1 MRFVAGR
8 VLGENTMEDDATL
21 LRHYAETR
29 SNAAFAELVQRHLNL
44 VYSAAL
50 RQVGGDAHLARDV
63 AQSVFTDLSRK
74 AAAVA
79 RCPVLAGWLYTSTH
93 YAAAKAVRSEQ
104 RWRFR
109 EQQAHAM
116 QELLNNSAHDA
127 EWSRLRPVLDVAIKQ
142 LSPEDRDAI
151 LLRFFEGRAFAAIGE
166 RLRLTENAARMRVER
181 SLDKLRLELARRGID
196 STAGALGTVLIAQAV
211 TAAPAP
217 LASSVTATALTG
229 TAATGAVASFLQFM
243 ALTKTQLTVAGA
255 LLVGGGATI
264 SLQQNAQAALQR
276 EIASLEPQSARNT
289 KLQEENLRLQHH
301 VAEVRALTADTSDLS
316 TLREKVDALSRAAA
330 AAAQAKQEQA
340 ASVRPK
346 GPAPSPPAVNLGETD
361 RMPQRVSAPMT
372 IQYPKALRDA
382 GITGE
387 AIVSFIV
394 TADGEVKNPHVTKSS
409 HREFEAP
416 ALEAV
421 RQWKFDPGMKAGR
434 TVNTVMTVPIVFT
447 LNDEDDKGEDWF

>member
-1 MRFVAGR
+1 
-8 VLGENTMEDDATL
+8 MEDDATL
-21 LRHYAETR
+21 LRQYAETR
-29 SNAAFAELVQRHLNL
+29 LEAAFTELVRRHINL

-50 RQVGGDAHLARDV
+50 RQVGGDTHLAQDV
-63 AQSVFTDLSRK
+63 VQSVFTDLSRK

-79 RCPVLAGWLYTSTH
+79 QCPVLAGWLHTSTH

-104 RWRFR
+104 RRRLR
-109 EQQAHAM
+109 EQHAHAM

-142 LSPEDRDAI
+142 LPPEDRDAL
-151 LLRFFEGRAFAAIGE
+151 LLRFFEGRAFAVVGQ

-181 SLDKLRLELARRGID
+181 SLDKLRAELARRGIN
-196 STAGALGTVLIAQAV
+196 STSGALATVLVAQAV

-217 LASSVTATALTG
+217 LASSVTAAALTG
-229 TAATGAVASFLQFM
+229 TAATGAIASFLQFM

-264 SLQQNAQAALQR
+264 SLQQNAQVALQR
-276 EIASLEPQSARNT
+276 EIASLEQQSAGSA
-289 KLQEENLRLQHH
+289 KLQEENLRLQHRI
-301 VAEVRALTADTSDLS
+301 AEVRALKADTADLS
-316 TLREKVDALSRAAA
+316 TLREQVDAMRHAASA
-330 AAAQAKQEQA
+330 AEAKREQA
-340 ASVRPK
+340 ALVAKSA
-346 GPAPSPPAVNLGETD
+346 APRSAPPTNMQLTD
-361 RMPQRVSAPMT
+361 RLPVIAERGAAPT
-372 IQYPKALRDA
+372 YPKALRDA

-387 AIVSFIV
+387 ALVSFIV
-394 TADGEVKNPHVTKSS
+394 TADGEVRNPYITKSS

-434 TVNTVMTVPIVFT
+434 VVNTVMTVPIVFT
-447 LNDEDDKGEDWF
+447 LNDEDENEDDWF